1 MSGKDDSRWPQRRID
16 AAAKAAF
23 LGSLRRGERREDA
36 AAAAGF
42 SMMGFYGA
50 RGRDPAFKAEWVKA
64 LATSAAAERRLRA
77 YAGRGTPGEARI
89 ASANRRIYQRR
100 WHRNV
105 RFTAERQAI
114 FLAHF
119 ALTCDTTAAAAAAGV
134 SESTITYH
142 CRHDP
147 AFAEAYAQAL
157 QEGYVFLEAEA
168 LRLRLAAQKKL
179 RAAIEAAGD
188 TVPPRL
194 AACPECGRVADDR
207 RSTAEEGAE
216 FDRIMKLLARWDRKP
231 RRVDSR
237 FKEGG
242 RRQRWTFEEAIALL
256 DKKLR
261 ALGVRIS
268 APPPAE
274 E

>member
-1 MSGKDDSRWPQRRID
+1 MSGKDDSRRPQRFIG

-50 RGRDPAFKAEWVKA
+50 RSRDPAFKAEWTEA

-77 YAGRGTPGEARI
+77 YAERDARLERGELRI
-89 ASANRRIYQRR
+89 ASANRRVYQRR
-100 WHRNV
+100 WHRTV

-119 ALTCDTTAAAAAAGV
+119 ALTCDTTASAAAAGV

-142 CRHDP
+142 CRNDP

-157 QEGYVFLEAEA
+157 QEGYAFLEAEA
-168 LRLRLAAQKKL
+168 LRQRLAAQQKL

-194 AACPECGRVADDR
+194 A
-207 RSTAEEGAE
+207 AEEGAE

-231 RRVDSR
+231 RRVESR

-242 RRQRWTFEEAIALL
+242 RRQRWTFDEAIALL
-256 DKKLR
+256 DRKLR
-261 ALGVRIS
+261 ALGARTS
-268 APPPAE
+268 APPPE
-274 E
+274 G